1 MSEVNK
7 CNECGKFKPW
17 GELTSCA
24 GDSDDLGHYEHWFE
38 CIDCM
43 CGNDLREFAKKKIEE
58 ITALKARIKEL
69 EAQQEWKDIKDAKK
83 SRTPILLGWWANDYT
98 GKTVWVED
106 HGFWNFKYDAPM
118 HELHEC
124 CEDHEDP
131 SACDKDENGECYCKD
146 GWYRYTDNSEE
157 YIEPIPA
164 THYCVVPT
172 PPSTQEGEE

>member
-1 MSEVNK
+1 MSEEKYV
-7 CNECGKFKPW
+7 CSECGNVCHNSPESTCDKCLDAP
-17 GELTSCA
+17 E
-24 GDSDDLGHYEHWFE
+24 
-38 CIDCM
+38 
-43 CGNDLREFAKKKIEE
+43 
-58 ITALKARIKEL
+58 ARIETL
-69 EAQQEWKDIKDAKK
+69 EAQVKELKEKLSLYEWRDIKDAKK

-131 SACDKDENGECYCKD
+131 SACDKDENGECYCKE

-164 THYCVVPT
+164 THYCLVPT